1 MQPNANIT
9 PSQNGATAV
18 ADNELTSVPV
28 DAGYFADAVFMGAQA
43 KMVRFTKDGQ
53 RIADEHQQQETNANG
68 VKKWK
73 VNVSA
78 RTAAFG
84 NRRGGDVVNMTIG
97 IASNDDPND
106 VLGFGQL
113 VELHGLWF
121 GFIRQRNGHV
131 SAWQT
136 VERITPARVPAA
148 ANSDK

>member
-28 DAGYFADAVFMGAQA
+28 DAGYFSDVLFMGAQA
-43 KMVRFTKDGQ
+43 KMAAFTKDGQ
-53 RIADEHQQQETNANG
+53 RIADEHRQQETNADG
-68 VKKWK
+68 VRKWK
-73 VNVSA
+73 VTISA
-78 RTAAFG
+78 RTAAYG
-84 NRRGGDVVNMTIG
+84 NRRGGDVFMMTVG
-97 IASNDDPND
+97 IASNDDPNEH
-106 VLGFGQL
+106 LGYGQR